1 MCVCLCAGMAA
12 ASPAGPIANGMMG
25 QQQHHQQQ
33 QQQQPQGNARQRWV
47 QIQLGLARTGYIHH
61 I

>member
-1 MCVCLCAGMAA
+1 MAA